1 MKREVIEMSAKALY
15 TDLSTKIINA
25 LIQANDVDNL
35 WEIQKDRNKY
45 VEYSK
50 NWQEVNLDEFIAQF
64 EIKDDKYNYTGLK
77 EDNTP
82 NYRKISFFDD
92 GKEYEIVC
100 SVGARYFRIQRQEY
114 IDSEGRKIG
123 KTYVGLDLKEPKI
136 PKGLKG
142 LDAKHERDRLTHFKM
157 TYKHTGGK

>member
-1 MKREVIEMSAKALY
+1 MSAKALY

-25 LIQANDVDNL
+25 LIQANDINNL

-77 EDNTP
+77 EDGTP

-114 IDSEGRKIG
+114 YDSQGRKIG

>member
-1 MKREVIEMSAKALY
+1 MSAKALY

-25 LIQANDVDNL
+25 LIQANDVNNL

-50 NWQEVNLDEFIAQF
+50 NWKEVNLDEFIAQF

-77 EDNTP
+77 EDGTP

-114 IDSEGRKIG
+114 YDSHGRKIG